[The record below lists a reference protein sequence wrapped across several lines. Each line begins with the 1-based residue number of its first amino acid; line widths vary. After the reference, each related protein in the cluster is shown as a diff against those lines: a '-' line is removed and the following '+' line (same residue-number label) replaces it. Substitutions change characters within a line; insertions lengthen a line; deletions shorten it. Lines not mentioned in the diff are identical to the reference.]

1 MNPKPGKLLDS
12 VRETIRLKK
21 YSLKVET
28 GFQYIGAKRPKR
40 LPVVLTK
47 SVTFYLKERAPLTSC
62 PPSGIVARNMK
73 PMSLMN
79 LNMSMTTTR
88 TIVTGRGCTPGVR

>member
-1 MNPKPGKLLDS
+1 MNPKPRKLLDS
-12 VRETIRLKK
+12 VRETIHLKK

-47 SVTFYLKERAPLTSC
+47 SVTLYLKERAPLTPS

-73 PMSLMN
+73 PMSLTTS
-79 LNMSMTTTR
+79 NMTMTTTR
-88 TIVTGRGCTPGVR
+88 TTVTGRGCTPEVR